1 MPKNKI
7 GVIEKIGVD
16 ADGLEIFRVRVEAG
30 TRKKRA
36 TKRVTIHG
44 TMRDAQAAASMLYV
58 ELNSS
63 LSERDIPEITLN
75 QYFYGRFIPALEKEG
90 KTNSTING
98 YVKNY
103 RKWIS
108 PNHGERVLLNL
119 DETNVRNLIEQS
131 GTPRNTLR
139 TYRAILNRAKS
150 DGFMRHKMDLTGLD
164 ARAKKQKRPV
174 PWSPLELKYAA
185 DALVDDEMAYLTLL
199 VGSAGLRKEE
209 NLAITPADVQI
220 LKMPTSQGVKKYVLL
235 NVHAAY
241 TDEDGL
247 KVTKTEES
255 NRHALVLPEFTERF
269 LSALEATKPSIE
281 QVEGCWLI
289 RHKTSWHKSRK
300 AKYRIET
307 VMGNRK
313 DAQAVASRLAAETAA
328 KYKLGSNP
336 KLKEVADGIWTVTVF
351 NGYVDTMERTIA
363 PEAFIGT
370 EQDATRHALEQ
381 WSNRRILP
389 CAGET
394 LRGHWETALR
404 KHGLRFIPVNNLRHT
419 SETLMAASGVS
430 TPTISSMHGHT
441 QFKTDFQHYIDL
453 NVEAILD
460 AADKVDTFM
469 ASDMA
474 SGGFT
479 LEPLIEKKDF

>member
-1 MPKNKI
+1 MPKNKL
-7 GVIEKIGVD
+7 GQIEKIGVD
-16 ADGLEIFRVRVEAG
+16 ADGLEIFRVRVETG
-30 TRKKRA
+30 SRDKRSA
-36 TKRVTIHG
+36 KMITVRG

-58 ELNSS
+58 ELKSS
-63 LSERDIPEITLN
+63 ASNREIPEITLN
-75 QYFYGRFIPALEKEG
+75 QYFYGRFISILKREN
-90 KTNSTING
+90 KTNSTIDG

-103 RKWIS
+103 QKWIS
-108 PNHGERVLLNL
+108 PNHGERILANL
-119 DETNVRNLIEQS
+119 GELDVRKLIEQS
-131 GTPRNTLR
+131 GAPRNTLR

-164 ARAKKQKRPV
+164 AKAKKKKRPA
-174 PWSPLELKYAA
+174 PWSPMELKQAA

-220 LKMPTSQGVKKYVLL
+220 LKMPTSQGEKQYALL
-235 NVHAAY
+235 NVRAAY

-247 KVTKTEES
+247 KATKTEES

-269 LSALEATKPSIE
+269 LTALEATKPSIE
-281 QVEGCWLI
+281 RADGCWLI
-289 RHKTSWHKSRK
+289 RHKTSWHRSRK
-300 AKYRIET
+300 AKYKIET

-313 DAQAVASRLAAETAA
+313 DAQAVANRLAAETAA
-328 KYKLGSNP
+328 KFKLGSTP
-336 KLKEVADGIWTVTVF
+336 KLKEVADDIWTVTVF
-351 NGYVDTMERTIA
+351 NGYVDTMERTIK

-370 EQDATRHALEQ
+370 EQDAMRHALEQ
-381 WSNRRILP
+381 WSSRRILP
-389 CAGET
+389 CAGDT

-474 SGGFT
+474 NGGFT
-479 LEPLIEKKDF
+479 LESLVEKKDF